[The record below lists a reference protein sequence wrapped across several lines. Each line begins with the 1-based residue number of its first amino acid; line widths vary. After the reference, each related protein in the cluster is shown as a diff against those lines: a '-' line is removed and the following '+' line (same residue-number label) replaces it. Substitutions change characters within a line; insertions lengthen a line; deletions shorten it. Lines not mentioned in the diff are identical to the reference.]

1 MNFEEQIQKKVQETI
16 LKQISDCRYIDYHHS
31 DKRSIPAEVLENAWN
46 NINWKEVTDFVSK
59 ELQSKVCQTIVQNM
73 LTETKTDVKA
83 ILSVQGVREKL
94 RMEAYPS
101 IMKALGIEKK

>member
-1 MNFEEQIQKKVQETI
+1 MSFDDQIQKKVQETI
-16 LKQISDCRYIDYHHS
+16 LKQISECRYVDYHHS
-31 DKRSIPAEVLENAWN
+31 NKRQIPNDILGNAWN
-46 NINWKEVTDFVSK
+46 SINWQEVTEFVSK

-101 IMKALGIEKK
+101 IMKALGIENK